1 MYAKGQFVDILFAQ
15 FPTEADRDR
24 AIQKIRDSG
33 HEWNGT
39 RMWAKIDRPLEERLP
54 ESFAFSVKKVLV
66 EWGWS
71 RSALYVDR
79 DSAVLYLGT
88 DKVLSSRVSGDKFEV
103 DFGDGWKEYLQA
115 PELDDAFT
123 KAQEKLTK
131 KGPIEGE
138 GEGEGAGERQEQ
150 VQGILRDSLGTA
162 PIACK

>member
-1 MYAKGQFVDILFAQ
+1 
-15 FPTEADRDR
+15 
-24 AIQKIRDSG
+24 
-33 HEWNGT
+33 
-39 RMWAKIDRPLEERLP
+39 MWAKIDRPLEERLP

-131 KGPIEGE
+131 KVQLKGKGK
-138 GEGEGAGERQEQ
+138 GKGQEK
-150 VQGILRDSLGTA
+150 GKSKSKASSGTA
-162 PIACK
+162 